1 MFAQD
6 AAFYRRARVDETDD
20 AEALRRLKELEAVD
34 RMREHF
40 TLSEALSAP
49 GGAVGGEGAGYFRNG
64 FSHTETKRA
73 QRF

>member
-40 TLSEALSAP
+40 TLSAP